1 MSVFKTLRKECCL
14 LCVPGRRHS
23 SFFSVCPA
31 SWGLAGTPPAY
42 RGQPRLPPA
51 KDYYNTGKK

>member
-14 LCVPGRRHS
+14 LCVPGRRHP

-31 SWGLAGTPPAY
+31 SWGLAGTLPAY
-42 RGQPRLPPA
+42 SEAAQAPPT
-51 KDYYNTGKK
+51 KDY